1 MYKVRGK
8 VLVKETAIGIPNLQ
22 VVLYDVDNPQ
32 QFQGSKTPSE
42 LFTDP
47 KNPDPKLFWQ
57 LIPGDRLGSVLTD
70 DQGEFELTFDEQ
82 AFQAGEQTE
91 RPDLVL
97 FVMAPE
103 DTLIDDK
110 GNVFPGPNLTRNRIL
125 HYSYDIAAN
134 AGRSEQYI
142 IRLPK
147 ASLDRFQI
155 TYSNPSPVVTAP
167 TIASVTTDLQES
179 FKFEQG
185 IQAVL
190 RTQAQARLKPALESK
205 KKADQAFQNFTLS
218 KAPPEVRAS
227 NTYFTPGEKI
237 LDKLLDLVGDRLA
250 NLPTIDRGAK
260 RKLVLHLTEEQLE
273 AWGLAINNGIV
284 SGEVALLEIV
294 EYIRDTT
301 GGGTLEYSRP
311 ILENC
316 QKEKEAE
323 RLFEAAL
330 ARCRVGSNGESEEPQ
345 PILDPSE
352 SSDLTTSSLLREQ
365 LTRQMKHTTPPEEEL
380 KYGVERDGE
389 IVATIT
395 TKPSPADVTAY
406 HDFYELQIAFEHVWT
421 EVFDKSMSSFLRS
434 IYSEMVRYKNR
445 VSGEEELPPVRTV
458 QDMRSLYADFV
469 ELQETIESVNLAPP
483 QEIESV
489 PRSVK
494 TVLPEI
500 IDEDWSNMTN
510 SEKTALLR
518 LGEEQEAEY
527 AAWDRY
533 NNDGPQYDSGDPP
546 YVGGRDGYNARRSQ
560 YRTGRDRRR
569 ADALRMLQAAQARP
583 RRSTQP
589 TVPPRARR
597 QPTNSRL
604 KQLMEELDQ
613 RLAEAYQFDIF
624 APNSANYGLMLTYRQ
639 KWVPGNYQVGDLV
652 STIPLAPKEIRKYS
666 TKQVIKKSRSQKEIE
681 DAQST
686 RSAESSSTAKAD
698 TEIAK
703 QAREKTSFEAN
714 ASGTVTVGVFTG
726 EFGTRFGVE
735 AEKTSSS
742 TKKNF
747 REAVLKASE
756 EYKQQRRLEI
766 ETSITEEIEVT
777 NSGEIMNPND
787 EITVT
792 YLFYELQRQYE
803 ISERIH
809 RLTPVILVANDVP
822 DPDEID
828 EDWLIA
834 HDWVL
839 RRVILDDSFLPA
851 LSYVTTSIAGD
862 ELALQALHD
871 NVNRQI
877 DLVTELTK
885 QVQTKT
891 YLANEA
897 FKELQQLMDVPI
909 NNADDAAKLKDIGM
923 AMVFGPFSLA
933 AGGGDDEA
941 AEKREEIAKMALE
954 RSDKATQEVSAKL
967 SREVT
972 ALQQAIDKYTRALQ
986 EHFDRQTAIARLR
999 IHIKENIFY
1008 YMQAIWDYEPPDQ
1021 RFFRLY
1027 NIEIPWIELQETT
1040 ARVRAS
1046 GRRVGDRNGLRFAPV
1061 DNPLYEVELSIPITY
1076 FTQTPKKLP
1085 QVADLDNLLGYRGNY
1100 MIFPAIQANYLHT
1113 YMMQDYIDPQTGGLR
1128 DPDEFSNYTTE
1139 ELLEYA
1145 CCLQK
1150 NDPEVFA
1157 EYREYLLNLVKKRMT
1172 TPRKESE
1179 LVVVP
1184 TGSAYIEALPGKHP
1198 ILEDFKLVHRALDV
1212 KKVQAEV
1219 RNAELENVRLAARLL
1234 EGEREDPDI
1243 DKRIIIEGNSED
1255 IIIPPEA

>member
-8 VLVKETAIGIPNLQ
+8 VLVKEAAVGIPNLQ
-22 VVLYDVDNPQ
+22 VVLYDLDNPE
-32 QFQGSKTPSE
+32 QFQGSKTPGE
-42 LFTDP
+42 FFIDP
-47 KNPDPKLFWQ
+47 KNPDPRLFWQ
-57 LIPGDRLGSVLTD
+57 LFPGDRLGSVLTD
-70 DQGEFELTFDEQ
+70 GQGEFELTFDEQ
-82 AFQAGEQTE
+82 AFQAREQTKK
-91 RPDLVL
+91 PDLVL
-97 FVMAPE
+97 FIIAPE

-110 GNVFPGPNLTRNRIL
+110 GNTLPFPDLTRNRIL
-125 HYSYDIAAN
+125 HYSYDIAVN
-134 AGRSEQYI
+134 ASKSEQYI

-155 TYSNPSPVVTAP
+155 TYSNPLVDVTTP
-167 TIASVTTDLQES
+167 TVESVTKDLQES
-179 FKFEQG
+179 FKFELG
-185 IQAVL
+185 IQAVFRKQI
-190 RTQAQARLKPALESK
+190 RTRLEPALKSK

-218 KAPPEVRAS
+218 KVSPEVRAS
-227 NTYFTPGEKI
+227 NTYFTHDENIFG
-237 LDKLLDLVGDRLA
+237 KLLELFGDRLA
-250 NLPTIDRGAK
+250 NLPMLDRGAR
-260 RKLVLHLTEEQLE
+260 RKLVLHLTEDQLE
-273 AWGLAINNGIV
+273 SWGLTINDGIV
-284 SGEVALLEIV
+284 NGEVALSEIV
-294 EYIRDTT
+294 EYIQDMT
-301 GGGTLEYSRP
+301 GGGILEYSRP

-316 QKEKEAE
+316 LKDKEAE

-330 ARCRVGSNGESEEPQ
+330 ARCRADSNEEGEDSQPDTEPSQ
-345 PILDPSE
+345 PSA
-352 SSDLTTSSLLREQ
+352 DLTTSSLLREQ

-380 KYGVERDGE
+380 KYGVERDGK
-389 IVATIT
+389 IIATI

-406 HDFYELQIAFEHVWT
+406 HDFHELQIAFEHVWT
-421 EVFDKSMSSFLRS
+421 EVFDKSMPSFLRS

-445 VSGEEELPPVRTV
+445 VSGVEELPPVRTV

-483 QEIESV
+483 EEIESV

-500 IDEDWSNMTN
+500 IDEDWSNMTD
-510 SEKTALLR
+510 SEQTALLR
-518 LGEEQEAEY
+518 LGTEEEAEY
-527 AAWDRY
+527 AAWNSY
-533 NNDGPQYDSGDPP
+533 NNESIIQFEEGPF
-546 YVGGRDGYNARRSQ
+546 GRGGYNARRSQ
-560 YRTGRDRRR
+560 YTTGRDRRR
-569 ADALRMLQAAQARP
+569 ADALRILQAAQARP
-583 RRSTQP
+583 RRDTQP
-589 TVPPRARR
+589 TTPPRTRSHS
-597 QPTNSRL
+597 TNTRL
-604 KQLMEELDQ
+604 QRLMQELDQ
-613 RLAEAYQFDIF
+613 RLAETYQFDIF
-624 APNSANYGLMLTYRQ
+624 APNSVNYGLMLTYRQ
-639 KWVPGNYQVGDLV
+639 KWVPGNYQVGELV

-686 RSAESSSTAKAD
+686 RSAESSSTSRAD

-703 QAREKTSFEAN
+703 QAREKTTFEAN
-714 ASGTVTVGVFTG
+714 ASGTINVGVFQG
-726 EFGTRFGVE
+726 QFGTRFGVE

-766 ETSITEEIEVT
+766 ETSLSEEIEVSS
-777 NSGEIMNPND
+777 SGEIMNPND

-792 YLFYELQRQYE
+792 YLFYELQRQFE

-822 DPDEID
+822 YPDEID

-834 HDWVL
+834 HDWIL

-862 ELALQALHD
+862 ELALQTLHD
-871 NVNRQI
+871 NVNRQVV
-877 DLVTELTK
+877 LVEELTK
-885 QVQTKT
+885 QVQAKT
-891 YLANEA
+891 RLANDA
-897 FKELQQLMDVPI
+897 FEQLRRLMDVPI

-941 AEKREEIAKMALE
+941 AEKREEIAKMASE
-954 RSDKATQEVSAKL
+954 RSDKAAQEVSAKL

-972 ALQQAIDKYTRALQ
+972 ALQEAIDKYTRALQ

-1021 RFFRLY
+1021 RFLRLY
-1027 NIEIPWIELQETT
+1027 NIEVPWIELQETT
-1040 ARVRAS
+1040 ARIRAS
-1046 GRRVGDRNGLRFAPV
+1046 GRRVGDRDGLRFAPV
-1061 DNPLYEVELSIPITY
+1061 DNPLYEVELPIPIAY
-1076 FTQTPKKLP
+1076 FTQTPKKLS
-1085 QVADLDNLLGYRGNY
+1085 QVADLDNLLGYKGNY
-1100 MIFPAIQANYLHT
+1100 MIFPALQANYLHT
-1113 YMMQDYIDPQTGGLR
+1113 YMIQDYIDPQTGGLR

-1150 NDPEVFA
+1150 DAPEVFA
-1157 EYREYLLNLVKKRMT
+1157 EYREYLLNQVKKRMT

-1219 RNAELENVRLAARLL
+1219 RTAELENVRLATRLL

-1243 DKRIIIEGNSED
+1243 DKRIVIEGNSEG